1 MAANIEYNNMRGTS
15 SFFSRKELA
24 WHGLGQVIQEAV
36 SPQEALRLA
45 NLDYEVGLAPLFAS
59 FIPEG
64 CTVIQSKDTFQN
76 GNPMFEVVR
85 DGIYT
90 NKYIAKKGEQLLT
103 NKAVYRKDTLM
114 PFGVVGN
121 KYTVVQNIESLNFI
135 YDILKHNPDIKE
147 KNDIVIET
155 AGVLG
160 MGERIFVTAKLPK
173 GFKIGE
179 EKQDTELYI
188 VFTNSHDG
196 TSSLTAMVTPIRVVC
211 NNTLTAALGNNKSKV
226 SFRHTAN
233 IANAMK
239 QGLNLLKL
247 SYETFDAN
255 MQAYNALLNIKVD
268 AELVDK
274 LICQAMLD
282 DNQLLMVN
290 KVGIRNVSKEL
301 ISTNLINSIMDVRDF
316 IYYGVG
322 QETNKGTAYWAY
334 MGMNTYLNNGYNFR
348 DKEAKFDSLL
358 LPNGVTSKMDTKML
372 NTCLQL
378 C

>member
-1 MAANIEYNNMRGTS
+1 MAHNIEYNNGRGTN

-36 SPQEALRLA
+36 TPQEALRLA
-45 NLDYEVGLAPLFAS
+45 NLDYEVGLAPVFAS
-59 FIPEG
+59 FIPEN
-64 CTVIQSKDTFQN
+64 CIPHWNQA
-76 GNPMFEVVR
+76 
-85 DGIYT
+85 T
-90 NKYIAKKGEQLLT
+90 NSFDMYEKNTPNFVCSLSKKGEQLNT
-103 NKAVYRKDTLM
+103 NKAVYRKDSLTPL
-114 PFGVVGN
+114 GIVGN

-147 KNDIVIET
+147 KNDIIIET

-173 GFKIGE
+173 GFRIGD
-179 EKQDTELYI
+179 EKQDTELYL

-211 NNTLTAALGNNKSKV
+211 NNTLTSALGNNKSKV

-233 IANAMK
+233 IVNAMK
-239 QGLNLLKL
+239 DGLSLLKL
-247 SYETFDAN
+247 SYESFDAN

-268 AELVDK
+268 ANLLDE
-274 LICQAMLD
+274 LICKAMLN

-290 KVGIRNVSKEL
+290 KVGIRNVSKDI
-301 ISTNLINSIMDVRDF
+301 ISTNLVNSIMDVKDF
-316 IYYGVG
+316 IHYGAG

-334 MGMNTYLNNGYNFR
+334 MGMNTYLNNGYNFK

-358 LPNGVTSKMDTKML
+358 LPNGVTAKMDAKML